1 MKFSWRRCLFLAL
14 ALVVGCQGQINDPEN
29 ERPGDPDEPPPLD
42 CSDLQPGRAPMRRL
56 TVDEYDNTV
65 RDLLGDTTGPATRL
79 IDDERG
85 VTSADARLVTVLL
98 VEQYL
103 TAAEDVAAR
112 AVGDLPTL
120 LDCDRAT
127 VGDDECARQFI
138 DRVGS
143 RAYRRPITDEEATV
157 FFDLY
162 ALVASE
168 MTFAEGIQ
176 SVVEAILQAPA
187 FLYRP
192 EIVPLDGEAVVRLD
206 GYQVATRLSYFLWST
221 MPDAFLLEAAANG
234 ELEDEAA
241 IAAHARRMLED
252 PRSEGAIQRFFD
264 HFLELDQLDGLSKDP
279 EVFPDFEPAIA
290 ELMRQETE
298 AFIHAVLIDPEG
310 DRSWATLMT
319 ADWSMMNAELAA
331 YYGVDGPTVDSF
343 ERVALDP
350 EHHAGLLTHGSFL
363 ATRARSYESSPV
375 HRGMFVRGTLLCGIV
390 PDVPENLEV
399 DPPDPDPSL
408 TTRERL
414 AEHREDP
421 ACGSCHRQLDP
432 LGFAF
437 EHFDGDGRFRP
448 TENGLPIDASGLMV
462 DSDVDGEFDGPVELA
477 AKLTESEQ
485 AQACFAS
492 TLFESAQGRASN
504 HADGCSIAQLM
515 TDFQGSDFDVRE
527 LMVAI
532 TQTDAFL
539 YRVADQDT
547 FLPEEERP

>member
-1 MKFSWRRCLFLAL
+1 MVA
-14 ALVVGCQGQINDPEN
+14 CQGEISDPTADW
-29 ERPGDPDEPPPLD
+29 PTDPDGPPPLD
-42 CSDLQPGRAPMRRL
+42 CTELQPGRAPMRRL
-56 TVDEYDNTV
+56 TVHEYDNTV

-98 VEQYL
+98 VEQYMA
-103 TAAEDVAAR
+103 AAEDVAAR
-112 AVGDLPTL
+112 AIADLPAVL
-120 LDCDRAT
+120 ECDRAT
-127 VGDDECARQFI
+127 MGEEECARRFI
-138 DRVGS
+138 DRIGS
-143 RAYRRPITDEEATV
+143 RAFRRPLADEEAATL
-157 FFDLY
+157 FDLHSI
-162 ALVASE
+162 VASE
-168 MTFAEGIQ
+168 MTYAEGIQ
-176 SVVEAILQAPA
+176 AVIEAVLQAPA

-192 EIVPLDGEAVVRLD
+192 EVVPLDGEAIVRLD
-206 GYQVATRLSYFLWST
+206 GYQLATRLSYFLWST
-221 MPDAFLLEAAANG
+221 MPDEFLLEAAANG
-234 ELEDEAA
+234 ELDDDAA
-241 IAAHARRMLED
+241 VAAHARRLLDD
-252 PRSEGAIQRFFD
+252 PRAEGAIQRFFGN
-264 HFLELDQLDGLSKDP
+264 FLELDHLDGLTKDP
-279 EVFPDFEPAIA
+279 EVFPDFQPAIA

-298 AFIHAVLIDPEG
+298 AFIHAVLIDPAG

-331 YYGVDGPTVDSF
+331 YYGVDGPTGDTF

-350 EHHAGLLTHGSFL
+350 AFHSGLLTQGSMM

-375 HRGMFVRGTLLCGIV
+375 HRGMFVRGNLLCGIV

-421 ACGSCHRQLDP
+421 MCGSCHRQIDP

-448 TENGLPIDASGLMV
+448 TENGLAIDATGLMV
-462 DSDVDGEFDGPVELA
+462 DSDVDGEFDGAVELA
-477 AKLTESEQ
+477 EKLTESEQ

-492 TLFESAQGRASN
+492 TLFESAQGRAMDHN
-504 HADGCSIAQLM
+504 DGCSIENLVG
-515 TDFQGSDFDVRE
+515 DFQDSDFDIRE